1 MIMRL
6 GLAVA
11 VAAATMA
18 AVPASALNLYVFG
31 DSLVDAGNVSVA
43 TGGASPNPALGYFQG
58 RFTNGLNYV
67 DYLNQRFAGV
77 NTAPSLLGG
86 RNFAFG
92 GARAIGN
99 AFGGFPVPG
108 LPQQLNAYFTA
119 TGGLADSN
127 GLYVINFGGNDLFGI
142 ASGDTGGLTANDVVN
157 LLIANTVGAVQSL
170 SAAGAGQILVTGI
183 PIGGAQGVA
192 IEGLLQASLDAI
204 EPGLQA
210 ELFRFSY
217 LDFYDRLFANPAA
230 YGFGAGINVTSNCLA
245 DRPVVGGSIDC
256 TGYFS
261 FDGTHFTAQVQRGI
275 YRDLVQVLG
284 IPEPASWAMMIA
296 GFGLVGAAMRR
307 QSRQQLARQA
317 APAAA

>member
-1 MIMRL
+1 MRRVL
-6 GLAVA
+6 
-11 VAAATMA
+11 AAAVGVVVLVA
-18 AVPASALNLYVFG
+18 AVPAAALNVYVFG

-43 TGGASPNPALGYFQG
+43 TGGLTPNPAQGYFQG

-99 AFGGFPVPG
+99 GFGGFPVPG
-108 LPQQLNAYFTA
+108 LPQQLGTYFAA

-127 GLYVINFGGNDLFGI
+127 GLYVINFGGNDVFGI
-142 ASGDTGGLTANDVVN
+142 GSGDTGGLTANEVAA
-157 LLIANTVGAVQSL
+157 LLVSNTVGAVQAL
-170 SAAGAGQILVTGI
+170 SAAGAGKILVTGI
-183 PIGGAQGVA
+183 PNINAQGAA
-192 IEGLLQASLDAI
+192 IEGLLQSSLDAI

-217 LDFYDRLFANPAA
+217 FDFYGRLFTDPAD
-230 YGFGAGINVTSNCLA
+230 YGFGQGIITNSNCLA
-245 DRPVVGGSIDC
+245 DRPVVNGSINC
-256 TGYFS
+256 AGYFS

-284 IPEPASWAMMIA
+284 VPEPSSWAMLIA

-307 QSRQQLARQA
+307 QARQRTLQ
-317 APAAA
+317 AAA

>member
-1 MIMRL
+1 MRL

-11 VAAATMA
+11 VAAATVSV

-43 TGGASPNPALGYFQG
+43 TGGVLPNPAQGYFQG

-99 AFGGFPVPG
+99 GFGGFAVPG
-108 LPQQLNAYFTA
+108 LPQQLGAYFA
-119 TGGLADSN
+119 ASGGLADSN

-157 LLIANTVGAVQSL
+157 LLIGNTVNAVQSL

-183 PIGGAQGVA
+183 PIGGAQGEA

-204 EPGLQA
+204 EPGLDAQ
-210 ELFRFSY
+210 LYRFSY
-217 LDFYDRLFANPAA
+217 LDFYTRFNADPTDYRFPAEVN
-230 YGFGAGINVTSNCLA
+230 FSSNCRA
-245 DRPVVGGSIDC
+245 DRPVINGAIDC
-256 TGYFS
+256 RGYFS
-261 FDGTHFTAQVQRGI
+261 FDGTHFTGQVQRGI
-275 YRDLVQVLG
+275 ARDIIVQVLG
-284 IPEPASWAMMIA
+284 VPEPSSWAMLIA

-307 QSRQQLARQA
+307 QSRQLAPRQA
-317 APAAA
+317 

>member
-1 MIMRL
+1 MRL

-11 VAAATMA
+11 VAAATVSV

-43 TGGASPNPALGYFQG
+43 TGGVLPNPAQGYFQG

-67 DYLNQRFAGV
+67 DYLNQRFAGA

-99 AFGGFPVPG
+99 GFGGFAVPG
-108 LPQQLNAYFTA
+108 LPQQLGAYFA
-119 TGGLADSN
+119 ASGGLADSR

-142 ASGDTGGLTANDVVN
+142 AAGDTGGLTANDVVN

-170 SAAGAGQILVTGI
+170 SAAGAGRILVTGI
-183 PIGGAQGVA
+183 PVSGAQGEA

-217 LDFYDRLFANPAA
+217 LDFYDRLFADPAA
-230 YGFGAGINVTSNCLA
+230 YGFGAGINVTSNCIS
-245 DRPVVGGSIDC
+245 DRPVVNGAIDC
-256 TGYFS
+256 RGYFS

-284 IPEPASWAMMIA
+284 VPEPASWAMLIA

-307 QSRQQLARQA
+307 QARQGA
-317 APAAA
+317 LRA

>member
-1 MIMRL
+1 MRRVVTNL
-6 GLAVA
+6 VLAVA
-11 VAAATMA
+11 VAAV

-43 TGGASPNPALGYFQG
+43 TGGASPNPAQGYFQG

-86 RNFAFG
+86 ANFAFG

-99 AFGGFPVPG
+99 GFGGFPVPG
-108 LPQQLNAYFTA
+108 LPQQLNSYFAA

-170 SAAGAGQILVTGI
+170 SAAGAGKILVTGI
-183 PIGGAQGVA
+183 PIGGTLGVT
-192 IEGLLQASLDAI
+192 IEGLLQSSLDAV

-217 LDFYDRLFANPAA
+217 LDFYDRLFADPAA
-230 YGFGAGINVTSNCLA
+230 YGFGQGINVTSNCLA
-245 DRPVVGGSIDC
+245 DRTPVNGSINC
-256 TGYFS
+256 AGYFS

-284 IPEPASWAMMIA
+284 VPEPSSWAMLIA

-307 QSRQQLARQA
+307 QARQVA
-317 APAAA
+317 AQ